1 MIGPIQV
8 VRNAAR
14 NGLPAA
20 PRHGLMMRG
29 RNRGAAVRR
38 AWWWLLALGLAP
50 VVARAAEPCLIEP
63 SREIKL
69 ATPSAGVLAQVMVD
83 RGDRVKA
90 GELVAELTSALERA
104 DLATARLKAADD
116 SKLQSKRARAK
127 LTDDRWQRLRRLTG
141 EAKFMSQS
149 NLDQAEADALEARA
163 EVAQAETELK
173 LAAIAVEQAEA
184 KLAQRRI
191 VSPIDGIVTKRDL
204 SPGEYGYEQQ
214 PVMTIARLDPLN
226 VEMFLPVSAYGTLRL
241 GQKMTVRPQAPIGG
255 EYSATVAVIDQNFDS
270 RSGTFGVRLR
280 LPNPGYR
287 LPAGIRCTAAP
298 AGG

>member
-1 MIGPIQV
+1 
-8 VRNAAR
+8 
-14 NGLPAA
+14 
-20 PRHGLMMRG
+20 MRYRFTISRLAG
-29 RNRGAAVRR
+29 
-38 AWWWLLALGLAP
+38 LLALAAP
-50 VVARAAEPCLIEP
+50 CAAQAAEQPCLIEP

-69 ATPSAGVLAQVMVD
+69 ATPSAGVLARVLVD

-90 GELVAELTSALERA
+90 GQLVAELTSALERA

-116 SKLQSKRARAK
+116 SRLKSKQARQK
-127 LTDDRWQRLRRLTG
+127 LTWERWQRLKRLTG

-149 NLDQAEADALEARA
+149 NLDQAEAEALEA
-163 EVAQAETELK
+163 QAELEQAGTELK

-191 VSPIDGIVTKRDL
+191 ESPIDGVVTKRDL

-226 VEMFLPVSAYGTLRL
+226 VEMFLPVSAYGTLHL
-241 GQKMTVRPQAPIGG
+241 GERMEVRPQAPIGG
-255 EYSATVAVIDQNFDS
+255 SYIGTVSVIDSAFDS
-270 RSGTFGVRLR
+270 RSGTFGVRLA
-280 LPNPGYR
+280 LPNPGNK

-298 AGG
+298 AK